1 MTWTTEPEVQNQ
13 DRYTVVDM
21 YGSYYQPHLTADEAK
36 DLIESLIEGNDGDFV
51 NILLFKGAPISF
63 YVEQT
68 PRITF

>member
-1 MTWTTEPEVQNQ
+1 MTWTTETEVQNQ

-21 YGSYYQPHLTADEAK
+21 YGSYYQTHLTADEAK

-51 NILLFKGAPISF
+51 NILLFKGGPISF